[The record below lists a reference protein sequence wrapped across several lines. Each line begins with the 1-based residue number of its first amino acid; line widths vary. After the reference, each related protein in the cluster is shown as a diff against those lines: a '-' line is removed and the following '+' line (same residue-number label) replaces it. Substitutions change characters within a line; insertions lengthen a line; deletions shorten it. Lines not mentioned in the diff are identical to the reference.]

1 MERKT
6 VNKQFF
12 IWNWDEEERWV
23 NDMAAQG
30 WHFVKFGFPCRYTFE
45 RGEPGA
51 YQYRIQALDKRIG
64 SKESQDYL
72 AFLRDM
78 NIELVDSYLFWV
90 YLRKPADG
98 QPFELFSDV
107 ESKLKHMRRFAL
119 IPLLCLIPICIN
131 LMWGAPILI
140 DHGGFWGGLL
150 VGMECFLAVLMV
162 YGLTHMAVKYQ
173 ALEKRRQVQE

>member
-1 MERKT
+1 MNRKT

-12 IWNWDEEERWV
+12 IWNWDAEEQWL

-30 WHFVKFGFPCRYTFE
+30 WHFVKFSFPCRYTFE
-45 RGEPGA
+45 QGEPGA
-51 YQYRIQALDKRIG
+51 YQYQLQALQDRIG

-78 NIELVDSYLFWV
+78 DIELVDSYLIWV

-107 ESKLKHMRRFAL
+107 ESRLKHMRRFAT
-119 IPLLCLIPICIN
+119 IPLLCLILLCIN
-131 LMWGAPILI
+131 LMWGAPTLI
-140 DHGGFWGGLL
+140 TYGGFFGGALVLL
-150 VGMECFLAVLMV
+150 ECFLAVMLI
-162 YGLTHMAVKYQ
+162 YGMTRMTVKY
-173 ALEKRRQVQE
+173 LELSKKRQLQE

>member
-12 IWNWDEEERWV
+12 IWNWDVEEQWL

-45 RGEPGA
+45 KGEPGA
-51 YQYRIQALDKRIG
+51 YQYKLQALENRIG
-64 SKESQDYL
+64 SKKSQDYL
-72 AFLRDM
+72 AFLRDL

-90 YLRKPADG
+90 FLRKPSDG

-107 ESKLKHMRRFAL
+107 ESKLLHMRRFAM
-119 IPLLCLIPICIN
+119 IPLLCLMLLCIN
-131 LMWGAPILI
+131 LMWGAPTLI
-140 DHGGFWGGLL
+140 TYGGFLDGML
-150 VGMECFLAVLMV
+150 VGMECVLAALMI
-162 YGLTHMAVKYQ
+162 YGLTRMVVKYQ
-173 ALEKRRQVQE
+173 ELAKQQQLHE